1 MLFAG
6 ESKFT
11 IDTLSMAIESSKEQI
26 RINEQKLT
34 DLEFEILDQ
43 EGAMKR
49 LDYYYEQFQSWAN
62 EFESASM
69 EQQKM
74 IICQLIS
81 RIEFQRGYE
90 MNIRFNMNY
99 EQFFHGMSDDRLLQK
114 EHIYI
119 YESSSGLPCKIRS
132 LYVHL
137 VEHNRRVV
145 VRAQQG
151 S

>member
-1 MLFAG
+1 MEISERKTVRKKLEADNEKLKSKLKGLTDEIGNALAG

-34 DLEFEILDQ
+34 DLELEILDQ

-62 EFESASM
+62 EFQSASM

-81 RIEFQRGYE
+81 RIEFKRGYE
-90 MNIRFNMNY
+90 LNVRFNIDY
-99 EQFFHGMSDDRLLQK
+99 EQFFM
-114 EHIYI
+114 
-119 YESSSGLPCKIRS
+119 
-132 LYVHL
+132 
-137 VEHNRRVV
+137 
-145 VRAQQG
+145 A
-151 S
+151 